1 MQDKQFVKSLFKAL
15 SIVELLDERGEM
27 GVTEIGRAL
36 GLDKSTVFRLLSSLK
51 ERGYAAINPHT
62 QKYSNSGK
70 FFILAQGVL
79 RRCKINPLLSP
90 LLQKLAE
97 ETGETVN
104 LAAADGDAVLYLAS
118 HETDDIVKLAS
129 SIGKRRPLH
138 CTAAGKAIL
147 AFHQEN
153 YVRSLY
159 AHLPL
164 TPFTPFTLVAM
175 DALLEDLAASRKRG
189 YALDNQEHN
198 LNIRCAAI
206 PLLSPRGEPVA
217 AVSIS
222 MPQFRH
228 EAAPERYER
237 CIAALLRSSSSLT
250 VALLA

>member
-1 MQDKQFVKSLFKAL
+1 MSDKQFVKSLFKAL
-15 SIVELLDERGEM
+15 SIVELLDERGEQ
-27 GVTEIGRAL
+27 GVTEIGQAL
-36 GLDKSTVFRLLSSLK
+36 NLDKSTVFRLLSTLK
-51 ERGYAAINPHT
+51 EKGYAVINPRT

-70 FFILAQGVL
+70 FFILAQGAL
-79 RRCKINPLLSP
+79 RRCKLNPLLSP
-90 LLQKLAE
+90 LLQKLAD

-118 HETDDIVKLAS
+118 HETDDIIKLAG

-147 AFHQEN
+147 AFHQEKH
-153 YVRSLY
+153 VRALY

-164 TPFTPFTLVAM
+164 TPFTPFTLSSLE
-175 DALLEDLAASRKRG
+175 ALLEDLAASRERG
-189 YALDNQEHN
+189 YALDAQEHN
-198 LNIRCAAI
+198 LGIRCAAI

-228 EAAPERYER
+228 EADPGRYER
-237 CIAALLRSSSSLT
+237 CIAALQRSSADLSA
-250 VALLA
+250 ALLI